1 MKRTLLLAAAVLALV
16 VTPLAA
22 QPDESLPT
30 RAFQKIGTTKFRHG
44 ARILSLA
51 YSPDGETL
59 IAGGGNDPVRF
70 WNAKTG
76 QVIREINEPWVNSFA
91 FSPSGETLV
100 MGGYQ
105 KIVRMWSLKLNKE
118 IGRLDGHK
126 APIKAVAVA
135 PDTSTIAS
143 ASQDGQIYLWDW
155 NTKSKVTELKGH
167 TDEVTA
173 IAFSPARDSSYFA
186 SAGSDRTIVLW
197 DLLDNKVKRKLDA
210 GCSVLAIDFAADGKT
225 LFSAGDD
232 HLIRRWDVATGKL
245 VDTLQGHLNTIV
257 SLVVAGDSVV
267 TGSLDNTIR
276 VWDAKTGNGLRTIPR
291 SIGDAEALAVSKSG
305 DTIATAGMSATIRQF
320 DTKTGA
326 EVSAPTG
333 SAASLQSLF
342 LTRDNKR
349 LVGVSFDGQAFV
361 WEAAGGKLVRQWDT
375 KLSGDTIC
383 TLASDGKSLA
393 VAGTGLRVWN
403 ADTGVE
409 IVNIHPKP
417 GDPVVAMTWSPDS
430 TTIAVGLRSGQIKL
444 ANLNVEK
451 AGHIFKYPG
460 LLQALAWSPD
470 GKKLVAGGGQKI
482 YVWNPVSGDLTRSFD
497 IKDGPAPN
505 HPIVASLAFA
515 SDSKTLAAGLFDA
528 SIRVFSIEAR
538 IPADPLFHRSCEG
551 HASVAYAL
559 AFTPDGRTLI
569 SGGFDRSV
577 RLFEAF
583 SGKTIATFKGHGSP
597 VVGVAFAADGRA
609 AFSGS
614 ADTVVYQWDVPG
626 LTGKGTLPDLTLTPQ
641 EVADTWTQ
649 LIIEDTAKGHE
660 TLWRAI
666 ASPKQVVSSLAKKIY
681 LVEPENVR
689 KLFKELD
696 SGNFAIRNAATVKL
710 IDYGRWMEGRYDE
723 ALIDPPSL
731 EYKRRVEILKDKL
744 NQTNSPSLVQERLRL
759 RRFMLICEQV
769 GSAEAIEALQL
780 IAARGPEED
789 LRDEAKGSVERLK
802 KRK

>member
-1 MKRTLLLAAAVLALV
+1 MRRILSLAVAAFALS
-16 VTPLAA
+16 VTPVSA
-22 QPDESLPT
+22 QPDDPLPP
-30 RAFQKIGTTKFRHG
+30 RAFQKIGTSKFRHG
-44 ARILSLA
+44 SRILSLA
-51 YSPDGETL
+51 YSPDGQTL

-143 ASQDGQIYLWDW
+143 ASQDGLIYLWDW
-155 NTKSKVTELKGH
+155 NTKSKVTELRGH

-173 IAFSPARDSSYFA
+173 IAFSHDRDSTYFA
-186 SAGSDRTIVLW
+186 SGGSDRTIVLW
-197 DLLDNKVKRKLDA
+197 DLTDNKIMRKLDT
-210 GCSVLAIDFAADGKT
+210 GCAVLAIDFAADGKT

-232 HLIRRWDVATGKL
+232 HLIRRWDVAAGKL
-245 VDTLQGHLNTIV
+245 IDTLRGHENTIV
-257 SLVVAGDSVV
+257 SLVVAGDSVI
-267 TGSLDNTIR
+267 TGSLDQSIR
-276 VWDAKTGNGLRTIPR
+276 IWDAKTGNVVRTIR
-291 SIGDAEALAVSKSG
+291 RGAGAVDALAVSKSG
-305 DTIATAGMSATIRQF
+305 SIATAGLSATIRQF
-320 DTKTGA
+320 DAKTGA
-326 EVSAPTG
+326 EILPHAGP
-333 SAASLQSLF
+333 ASSLHSLF

-349 LVGVSFDGQAFV
+349 LVGVAFDGQAFV
-361 WEAAGGKLVRQWDT
+361 WEATGGKLVRQWDT

-383 TLASDGKSLA
+383 ALANDGKSLA
-393 VAGTGLRVWN
+393 VAGDSVRVFDASTGIAL
-403 ADTGVE
+403 ASLTTE
-409 IVNIHPKP
+409 
-417 GDPVVAMTWSPDS
+417 PVVALAWSPDGAALA
-430 TTIAVGLRSGQIKL
+430 IGVRSGQIDLWNL
-444 ANLNVEK
+444 AAKKVDRSL
-451 AGHIFKYPG
+451 KYPG
-460 LLQALAWSPD
+460 LLQAVAWSPD
-470 GKKLVAGGGQKI
+470 GEKLVAAGGQKMH
-482 YVWNPVSGDLTRSFD
+482 VWNAISGDLTRSFD
-497 IKDGPAPN
+497 IKDGPAPK
-505 HPIVASLAFA
+505 HPIVASLVF
-515 SDSKTLAAGLFDA
+515 SPDSKTIAAGLFDA
-528 SIRVFSIEAR
+528 SIRVFNVGAR
-538 IPADPLFHRSCEG
+538 IPSDPLFHRSCEG

-559 AFTPDGRTLI
+559 AFSPDGRTLI
-569 SGGFDRSV
+569 SGSFDRTV

-583 SGKTIATFKGHGSP
+583 SGKTIATFKGHGGT
-597 VVGVAFAADGRA
+597 VVGVAFTPDGRA

-649 LIIEDTAKGHE
+649 LTIEDTAKGHE

-666 ASPKQVVSSLAKKIY
+666 ASPKQAVPSLTNKIY

-696 SGNFAIRNAATVKL
+696 SGNFATRNAAMVKL

-769 GSAEAIEALQL
+769 GSVEAIEALQL